1 MPFDAKNAAGQPPI
15 EEAPGVF
22 EQYPVGSWTV
32 KGDTI
37 KIIVLDIHEGGGGR
51 LVRRARPY
59 RKGVKIDST
68 GPKEKEWDVE
78 TIWSTALDEPGI
90 TDAGGSPMYPQQL
103 HNMLETV
110 DLDEVGT
117 LVLPTRGAIRCRLET
132 YARHETAAQRD
143 CARVT
148 FKFVEDN
155 EDKVDANSFQQPSA
169 RATIRRGVDEANF
182 SLESTGSFS
191 DMMEQLETA
200 ADQLQDAIAAP
211 GELVQDVDQKAARVI
226 RIVDNVVNQ
235 FTVTEQF
242 GRDRLNDP
250 ESHAAYRQAMIL
262 KDRAAQAV
270 DEKTS
275 SLPRIVNLIV
285 EHTQS
290 IFDIAV
296 ALAQDPAQLMALN
309 NRIEDFLVIEVGT
322 PVRVFE
328 ALGPNAQ

>member
-1 MPFDAKNAAGQPPI
+1 MPFDSKNAKGQPPI
-15 EEAPGVF
+15 IETPGVF
-22 EQYPVGSWTV
+22 EQYSVASWTV

-37 KIIVLDIHEGGGGR
+37 KFIVLDIHEGGGGR

-59 RKGVKIDST
+59 RKGAKLDST

-78 TIWSTALDEPGI
+78 TIWSNGLDEPGV
-90 TDAGGSPMYPQQL
+90 PQVPPLYPQQL

-110 DLDEVGT
+110 DLDETGT
-117 LVLPTRGAIRCRLET
+117 LVLGTRGTIRCRLET

-155 EDKVDANSFQQPSA
+155 EDKVDANSFQQPTA
-169 RATIRRGVDEANF
+169 RATIRRGVDETNF
-182 SLESTGSFS
+182 SIESTGSFS
-191 DMMEQLETA
+191 DMMEKLETA
-200 ADQLQDAIAAP
+200 ADQLQEAIAAP

-250 ESHAAYRQAMIL
+250 SSHAAVRQAAIL

-275 SLPRIVNLIV
+275 SLPRIINIV
-285 EHTQS
+285 IDRAQS
-290 IFDIAV
+290 IFDISV
-296 ALAQDPAQLMALN
+296 ALAQDPTQLMALN
-309 NRIEDFLVIEVGT
+309 NRIEDFLAIEAGT
-322 PVRVFE
+322 AVRVFE
-328 ALGPNAQ
+328 ALGPNAE